1 MSGSEASLIGA
12 IAKMRIEGIP
22 MLIDFPNRG
31 SQPADGLDGQT
42 RPDLITVP
50 EAAKM
55 IGLHTDTLY
64 RLCRTGQ
71 FDPAI
76 QIGARWR
83 VSVPRLE
90 RYLHGDT
97 AGD

>member
-1 MSGSEASLIGA
+1 
-12 IAKMRIEGIP
+12 

-31 SQPADGLDGQT
+31 SQPDDGLDGQT

-50 EAAKM
+50 EAARM

-76 QIGARWR
+76 QIGARWEQAR
-83 VSVPRLE
+83 NDEVQDSTRDELP
-90 RYLHGDT
+90 T
-97 AGD
+97 APPGP

>member
-1 MSGSEASLIGA
+1 MTAGRPGSA
-12 IAKMRIEGIP
+12 
-22 MLIDFPNRG
+22 
-31 SQPADGLDGQT
+31 
-42 RPDLITVP
+42 DLITVP
-50 EAAKM
+50 EAARL

-83 VSVPRLE
+83 SSCLGSSATSAAMPPESDLR
-90 RYLHGDT
+90 
-97 AGD
+97 